1 MLEAWRMRRL
11 MERELDRRSNDWS
24 ARLARFQAEEQR
36 LRDRVME
43 LAEQNVSF
51 QREVTLFESKQVEA
65 SNKIRSLELQNKQ
78 LNDEMEKV
86 KGKVGVPKQLFVNTD
101 PLSIPA
107 AVMRAGLS
115 LPLGRHE
122 FNGENFYHD
131 GVPLGGK
138 AWTQQQGH
146 RL

>member
-51 QREVTLFESKQVEA
+51 QREVTLFESKRVEA

-115 LPLGRHE
+115 LPLGR
-122 FNGENFYHD
+122 
-131 GVPLGGK
+131 K
-138 AWTQQQGH
+138 A
-146 RL
+146 

>member
-1 MLEAWRMRRL
+1 

-51 QREVTLFESKQVEA
+51 QREVTLFESKRVEA

-86 KGKVGVPKQLFVNTD
+86 KGEHTKSSDMDMLRVYDMLLNVVLGNVFYSTVHLAVKSPLFSCHLSYHICSHVD
-101 PLSIPA
+101 P
-107 AVMRAGLS
+107 
-115 LPLGRHE
+115 
-122 FNGENFYHD
+122 FTND
-131 GVPLGGK
+131 C
-138 AWTQQQGH
+138 
-146 RL
+146 